1 MGRSKLV
8 LFKTADELLEGYGL
22 KPNNI
27 EGQNFTVQARFVS
40 LRGKKLAS
48 GNVSLYLNRQE
59 NGKQI
64 KRYLDKSILRIEAD
78 ENVKARNQET
88 MKRARTIA
96 DEADSLV
103 QKEIN
108 GFTIAKKA
116 NVNLVTYIISK
127 ADEALEES
135 GNKHGYYYT
144 LQALAKH
151 ISLYSGKNTKLQQVD
166 KDYILGFISYLKTAK
181 NFNYKRTG
189 TDRDKEVYLG
199 QNTQHNLF
207 MKFKYVLKK
216 AVQADVITVNP
227 MDKLDKSE
235 KPKEKDSATRE
246 FLTLEDIKKLIK
258 TRCKNDMIKRAFLFC
273 CLVGLR
279 YSDVANITW
288 GELEICSNR
297 DTILRFKKKSVKRKE
312 SLPVSNE
319 ALKWLPE
326 RCEASDSDIIFR
338 LPKNDNANRQLKR
351 WVDSAGI
358 KKEITFHCARH
369 TTATLNISLGIPI
382 EMVTKLMGYT
392 KITSMKVYSKLIAD
406 KKREAVDRQNG
417 MFD

>member
-1 MGRSKLV
+1 MRGSKLV
-8 LFKTADELLEGYGL
+8 LFRTADELLEGYGL
-22 KPNNI
+22 KPSSIGGKSSN
-27 EGQNFTVQARFVS
+27 VQARFVS

-64 KRYLDKSILRIEAD
+64 KRYLDKSILSIETN

-88 MKRARTIA
+88 IKLARTIA

-103 QKEIN
+103 QKEIG
-108 GFTIAKKA
+108 GFTIAKKTD
-116 NVNLVTYIISK
+116 VNLVTYIVSK

-166 KDYILGFISYLKTAK
+166 RDYVLGFISYLKTAK

-189 TDRDKEVYLG
+189 TDRDKEFYLG

-207 MKFKYVLKK
+207 MKFKYILKK
-216 AVQADVITVNP
+216 AAQADIITVNP
-227 MDKLDKSE
+227 MDRLEKCE
-235 KPKEKDSATRE
+235 KPRVKDCTTRE
-246 FLTLEDIKKLIK
+246 FLTLEDIKKLME
-258 TRCKNDMIKRAFLFC
+258 TQCKNDMIKRAFLFC

-279 YSDVANITW
+279 YSDVANLTW
-288 GELEICSNR
+288 GELEMRSNGENV
-297 DTILRFKKKSVKRKE
+297 LCFNKKSFKRKE

-326 RCEASDSDIIFR
+326 RCGASDSDIIFR
-338 LPKNDNANRQLKR
+338 LTKNDNANRLLKR
-351 WVDSAGI
+351 WVASAGI

-369 TTATLNISLGIPI
+369 TTATLNISLGTPL
-382 EMVTKLMGYT
+382 EVVTKLMGYT
-392 KITSMKVYSKLIAD
+392 KITSMKVYAKLVAD
-406 KKREAVDRQNG
+406 KKREAVDKQNG
-417 MFD
+417 IFD